1 MMTPVGSD
9 RVATGSRL
17 GRSTQS
23 NFIRRADMRVRH
35 IIIFVVSLFVV
46 LAGFDAALTTFA
58 HPALKAALQSAPPV
72 APLLFGGD

>member
-1 MMTPVGSD
+1 
-9 RVATGSRL
+9 
-17 GRSTQS
+17 
-23 NFIRRADMRVRH
+23 MRVRH